1 MPEEDQVIHSIS
13 GLRQLVLLP
22 LAVLIKLWGKTLRF
36 EITAEAKKT
45 FERQD
50 KPIAFVQWH
59 NRLFLAPQ
67 FYSRYRGN
75 RPIYGLVSASKDGAW
90 LAALFSLVGMRA
102 IRGSSS
108 RMGKEGA
115 QAIINVL
122 KEGND
127 VGITPDGPR
136 GPCYS
141 FKAGA
146 VVVARRAN
154 ATMLLV
160 GAEFKSARRLKSWDK
175 FYLPLPFSQVKI
187 HCEEIDPK
195 AAEPEQI
202 AARLMEI
209 NPD

>member
-1 MPEEDQVIHSIS
+1 MREEDQIIYSVS
-13 GLRQLVLLP
+13 GFRRLILLP
-22 LAVLIKLWGKTLRF
+22 LALFIRIWGATLRF
-36 EITAEAKKT
+36 EITAESKKT

-50 KPIAFVQWH
+50 KPIAFIQWH

-75 RPIYGLVSASKDGAW
+75 RPMYGLVSASKDGAW

-108 RMGKEGA
+108 RMGKEAA
-115 QAIINVL
+115 QAVIHVL
-122 KEGND
+122 KQGSD

-146 VVVARRAN
+146 VVVTRRAN

-160 GAEFKSARRLKSWDK
+160 GAEFKSARRLKSWDQ
-175 FYLPLPFSQVKI
+175 FYLPLPFSHVKI
-187 HCEEIDPK
+187 HCEEVDPR
-195 AAEPEQI
+195 AVEPEQI
-202 AARLMEI
+202 AARLREI